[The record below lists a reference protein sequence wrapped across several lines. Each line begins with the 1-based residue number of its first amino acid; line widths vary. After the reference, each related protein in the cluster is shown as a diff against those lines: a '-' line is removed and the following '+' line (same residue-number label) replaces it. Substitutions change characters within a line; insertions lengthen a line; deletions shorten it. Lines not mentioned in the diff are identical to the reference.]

1 MAIELPAHRLRQLE
15 TATASASLETILAPP
30 LKPQREFVLQPLFVR
45 GLEVL
50 TGALALLLITSLI
63 WGFLWFPKYVTVA
76 VLLFDAYWLWKS
88 WTIGYHALKGARL
101 LRENASR
108 DWRAEYEAAR
118 KRGVPV
124 LEWNDVRHVV
134 IIPNYKESDAKLRAT
149 LQTLASADGARL
161 NVIPILAMEEAE
173 DGSGARGKALAKEF
187 AARFYELLVTV
198 HPQGIPGEIRGKSSN
213 EDWAARRAVDELV
226 NHRGL
231 DIDDLTVTSCDADTQ
246 FHQQYFAALTYHFAT
261 HQQRYRRF
269 WQAPIFFY
277 NNIWQVPAPLRVP
290 NAMSG
295 LIHLGRLSRKRRVL
309 FSQSTYS
316 LSMRMANDVGYWDPD
331 IIPEDWHMFLKCFYK
346 LDGQVEVEPIYL
358 ALGNDG
364 ALSSSRK
371 ATYVNHY
378 LQVRRWGWGASDLPY
393 AAKQALSH
401 PEIPLVRRMLRLW
414 YFFENHLM
422 WSTQW
427 FMLTLGGIIPLTYWL
442 LTDNTL
448 APSWFFLETWSWAHL
463 DFVPGFI
470 SLTSVIMTPTLIPF
484 AILIV
489 LDHQMRPPPPVTL
502 TRRRRILSHLCWLAV
517 SPITF
522 YASAMPALDAQIRLM
537 LGKRM
542 EYRVTEKV

>member
-1 MAIELPAHRLRQLE
+1 MALEFPANRLRQLK
-15 TATASASLETILAPP
+15 TSAPASLETILVPP
-30 LKPQREFVLQPLFVR
+30 LQPQRELALRPFMVR
-45 GLEVL
+45 ALEIS
-50 TGALALLLITSLI
+50 TGALALLLISSLI
-63 WGFLWFPKYVTVA
+63 WGFVWFPRQLTIA
-76 VLLFDAYWLWKS
+76 VLIFDVYWLWKS

-101 LRENASR
+101 LRENADR
-108 DWRAEYEAAR
+108 DWRGEYNAALG
-118 KRGVPV
+118 RGEPV
-124 LEWNDVRHVV
+124 VDWNSVRHVV
-134 IIPNYKESDAKLRAT
+134 IIPNYQESDAKLRST
-149 LQTLASADGARL
+149 LETLAAVDGARH
-161 NVIPILAMEEAE
+161 NVIPVLAMEAAE
-173 DGSGARGKALAKEF
+173 PGSQARGRALAREF
-187 AARFYELLVTV
+187 GARFYELLVTV
-198 HPQGIPGEIRGKSSN
+198 HPQDLPGEIRGKSSN

-226 NHRGL
+226 AGRGL

-246 FHQQYFAALTYHFAT
+246 FHRQYFEALTYHFAT
-261 HQQRYRRF
+261 NPQRYRRF

-309 FSQSTYS
+309 LSQSTYS
-316 LSMRMANDVGYWDPD
+316 LSMRMAHDAGYWDTD

-364 ALSSSRK
+364 ALSATKK

-378 LQVRRWGWGASDLPY
+378 MQVRRWGWGASDLPY
-393 AAKQALSH
+393 AAEQALNH
-401 PEIPLVRRMLRLW
+401 PEIPLNRRVLRLW

-427 FMLTLGGIIPLTYWL
+427 FVLTLGGLIPLTYWL
-442 LTDNTL
+442 ITGDTL
-448 APSWFFLETWSWAHL
+448 APSWFFLETWNWAHL
-463 DFVPGFI
+463 GSVPGFI
-470 SLTSVIMTPTLIPF
+470 SLTSVVMTPTLVPF
-484 AILIV
+484 LILIV
-489 LDHQMRPPPPVTL
+489 LDHQMRPPPPVSL
-502 TRRRRILSHLCWLAV
+502 STRHRLLGHLCWLAV

-522 YASAMPALDAQIRLM
+522 YSSAMPALDAQVRLM